1 MSKALHAAVNF
12 SEKLQHIFITTANR
26 QGLAHVAAADGI
38 RLGDEGFFHLTGWY
52 CQTTAQ
58 NLEENRLISVV
69 LWDPDID
76 VGYQVLGE
84 VEEIQE
90 KANLGVF
97 MPETDEADS
106 LPHVERELLVRVR
119 EVLLFCH
126 APHTD
131 RVIDDVF

>member
-1 MSKALHAAVNF
+1 M
-12 SEKLQHIFITTANR
+12 
-26 QGLAHVAAADGI
+26 
-38 RLGDEGFFHLTGWY
+38 
-52 CQTTAQ
+52 
-58 NLEENRLISVV
+58 V
-69 LWDPDID
+69 LWNPDID

-90 KANLGVF
+90 KANLSGF